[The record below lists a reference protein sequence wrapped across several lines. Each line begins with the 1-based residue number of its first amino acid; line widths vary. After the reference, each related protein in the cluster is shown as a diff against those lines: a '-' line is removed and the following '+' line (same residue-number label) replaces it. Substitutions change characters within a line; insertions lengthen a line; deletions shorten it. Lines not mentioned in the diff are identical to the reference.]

1 MLGEQA
7 TVGKT
12 RAIRDLGNVA
22 ERDDAA
28 DEFPVAVEKS
38 LAIYAEHSVGLF
50 GRTIN
55 CHLVGKLLTVAGA
68 YERQLVGITV
78 AIAVAI
84 DTAEC
89 LFPGRVRLRA
99 WTEAE
104 NGSGGRVDIKY
115 VSGVINNNRAV
126 INIAKY
132 RQHRDVGFG
141 QALLQAAAL
150 HGVVENR
157 VLAFDRNVVDAD
169 IALGADAQGGDA
181 AMFMFLPGQRY
192 DRIRAE

>member
-1 MLGEQA
+1 M
-7 TVGKT
+7 
-12 RAIRDLGNVA
+12 
-22 ERDDAA
+22 
-28 DEFPVAVEKS
+28 
-38 LAIYAEHSVGLF
+38 
-50 GRTIN
+50 
-55 CHLVGKLLTVAGA
+55 
-68 YERQLVGITV
+68 GITV
-78 AIAVAI
+78 AVAVAI
-84 DTAEC
+84 DTAER

-99 WTEAE
+99 RTEAE
-104 NGSGGRVDIKY
+104 DGPGRRVDIQY
-115 VSGVINNNRAV
+115 VSGVINNDRAV

-169 IALGADAQGGDA
+169 IALCAGAQGGDA
-181 AMFMFLPGQRY
+181 AMLMFLPGQRY